1 MNKTAVIIIGVCLA
15 ILFGVPLF
23 FSGDVV
29 ALPSDAAKIII
40 ISPHNEQI
48 RHEFGRGFSKWHKKK
63 YGENAAVV
71 WSVPG
76 GTSEIRR
83 MLQSQFRYALESY
96 REPGGEADLL
106 FGGGS
111 YEHGVLKKKIKVE
124 RRKEVKEIDSDTLV
138 VTMKIDTQNETVK
151 SVDTTQT
158 NKIPVIEVVT
168 TTISVPAKI
177 DQNILDEV
185 YGENLIGDIT
195 LYDKEGYW
203 YGLALSGFGI
213 VYNNEVLEEI
223 GVDAPTGWEAL
234 CNPKLFGRLALV
246 NPAQSGSVTTAFEA
260 ILKNLGWER
269 GWQVLRRAAANA
281 RYFSASSLKPP
292 ADVSQG
298 DAAMGVCIDFYGRYQ
313 SQAVKSSGGGDRVGY
328 IDPPSA
334 TMIDPDPISLLRGA
348 PNEELALRFIE
359 YCMTK
364 EAQALWQ
371 FSLNDN
377 ATDELGPDQFEL
389 RRMPVRREMYSSY
402 MNRMIDQVN
411 PYETARPAPYPD
423 RNMRAFI
430 APLFSGMAMDHHH
443 ALIQAW
449 KAIIDHPAYP
459 DIIEIVTAKDVEDPQ
474 LREMLVAFDAMP
486 SIRTNE
492 GMELPMDTPEGRNTL
507 KYGWLR
513 DQWFEDGLWHPEEHG
528 ATGLQRESA
537 RFFLQNYETIIDVN
551 ER

>member
-1 MNKTAVIIIGVCLA
+1 MIIIGACLA

-23 FSGDVV
+23 FRGDYV
-29 ALPSDAAKIII
+29 ATPSNAATVII

-48 RHEFGRGFSKWHKKK
+48 RHEFGHGFSKWYKVK
-63 YGENAAVV
+63 YGEDAVAV

-83 MLQSQFRYALESY
+83 MLQSQYGHAIETGK
-96 REPGGEADLL
+96 EPGGEADLV

-111 YEHGVLKKKIKVE
+111 YEHGVLKK
-124 RRKEVKEIDSDTLV
+124 EIT
-138 VTMKIDTQNETVK
+138 KKYKGE
-151 SVDTTQT
+151 
-158 NKIPVIEVVT
+158 EVT
-168 TTISVPAKI
+168 TTISVPAII
-177 DQNILDEV
+177 DQAVLDKV
-185 YGENLIGDIT
+185 YGENLIGDIA
-195 LYDKEGYW
+195 LYDPEGYW
-203 YGLALSGFGI
+203 HGLALSGFGI

-223 GVDAPTGWEAL
+223 GVDSPVSWEAL
-234 CNPKLFGRLALV
+234 CNPELIGRLALV

-313 SQAVKSSGGGDRVGY
+313 SQAIKSSGGGDRVGY

-371 FSLNDN
+371 FSTNDSSDD
-377 ATDELGPDQFEL
+377 ALGPDQFEL
-389 RRMPVRREMYSSY
+389 RRMPVRREMYSIY
-402 MNRMIDQVN
+402 MDRMIDQVN
-411 PYETARPAPYPD
+411 PYETARAAPFPD

-430 APLFSGMAMDHHH
+430 APLFSGMAMDHHD
-443 ALIQAW
+443 ALVEAW
-449 KAIIDHPAYP
+449 EVIIEHPAYP
-459 DIIEIVTAKDVEDPQ
+459 DTIDLVTAKDVADPQ
-474 LREMLVAFDAMP
+474 LHELLVAFDAMP
-486 SIRTNE
+486 LIRTNE
-492 GMELPMDTPEGRNTL
+492 GTELPMDTPEDRSTL

-513 DQWFEDGLWHPEEHG
+513 DQWVEDGLWHPEDHG
-528 ATGLQRESA
+528 ASALQRDAA
-537 RFFLQNYETIIDVN
+537 RFFKQNYKSII
-551 ER
+551 ESK

>member
-1 MNKTAVIIIGVCLA
+1 MNKSAVIIIGVCLA

-23 FSGDVV
+23 YRGDVV
-29 ALPSDAAKIII
+29 EVPSDAASVII

-48 RHEFGRGFSKWHKKK
+48 RHEFGLGFTQWHKEKF
-63 YGENAAVV
+63 GEDAVVV

-83 MLQSQFRYALESY
+83 MLQSQYSHAIETGK
-96 REPGGEADLL
+96 EPGGEADLV

-111 YEHGVLKKKIKVE
+111 YEHGVLKKDITKKYNG
-124 RRKEVKEIDSDTLV
+124 KE
-138 VTMKIDTQNETVK
+138 
-151 SVDTTQT
+151 
-158 NKIPVIEVVT
+158 VT
-168 TTISVPAKI
+168 TTISVPAII
-177 DQNILDEV
+177 DPAVLDEV

-195 LYDKEGYW
+195 LYDPDGYW
-203 YGLALSGFGI
+203 HGLALSGFGI

-223 GVDAPTGWEAL
+223 GIDSPEGWEAL
-234 CNPKLFGRLALV
+234 CNPELIGRLALV

-348 PNEELALRFIE
+348 PNEELAMRFIE
-359 YCMTK
+359 YCLTK
-364 EAQALWQ
+364 NAQAMWQ
-371 FSLNDN
+371 FSTSGSED
-377 ATDELGPDQFEL
+377 DSLGPDQFEL
-389 RRMPVRREMYSSY
+389 RRMPVRREMYTLY
-402 MNRMIDQVN
+402 MHRMIDQVN
-411 PYETARPAPYPD
+411 PYETAKPAPFPD

-430 APLFSGMAMDHHH
+430 APLFSGMAD
-443 ALIQAW
+443 
-449 KAIIDHPAYP
+449 
-459 DIIEIVTAKDVEDPQ
+459 
-474 LREMLVAFDAMP
+474 
-486 SIRTNE
+486 
-492 GMELPMDTPEGRNTL
+492 
-507 KYGWLR
+507 
-513 DQWFEDGLWHPEEHG
+513 
-528 ATGLQRESA
+528 ESP
-537 RFFLQNYETIIDVN
+537 RFTSRSMACNY
-551 ER
+551 RASCLSRY

>member
-23 FSGDVV
+23 FRGDVDSM
-29 ALPSDAAKIII
+29 PSDAAKVII

-48 RHEFGRGFSKWHKKK
+48 RHEFGLGFSRWYKEK
-63 YGENAAVV
+63 YGEDAVVV

-83 MLQSQFRYALESY
+83 MLQSQYGHAIETGKK
-96 REPGGEADLL
+96 PGGDADLV

-111 YEHGVLKKKIKVE
+111 YEHGVLKNEITKKYNGE
-124 RRKEVKEIDSDTLV
+124 E
-138 VTMKIDTQNETVK
+138 
-151 SVDTTQT
+151 
-158 NKIPVIEVVT
+158 VT
-168 TTISVPAKI
+168 TTISVPVKI
-177 DQNILDEV
+177 DQEILEEV

-195 LYDKEGYW
+195 LYDTEGYW
-203 YGLALSGFGI
+203 HGLALSGFGI
-213 VYNNEVLEEI
+213 VYNNEVLEEL
-223 GVDAPTGWEAL
+223 GVESPVGWEAL
-234 CNPKLFGRLALV
+234 CNPKLIGRLALV

-260 ILKNLGWER
+260 ILKNLGWKR

-313 SQAVKSSGGGDRVGY
+313 SQAVKRSGGGDRIGY

-348 PNEELALRFIE
+348 PNEELALQFIE

-371 FSLNDN
+371 FS
-377 ATDELGPDQFEL
+377 ATDDASDGLGPDQFEL

-402 MNRMIDQVN
+402 MHRMIDQVN

-430 APLFSGMAMDHHH
+430 APLFSGMAMNHHDELTH
-443 ALIQAW
+443 AW
-449 KAIIDHPAYP
+449 RAIIEHPAYP
-459 DIIEIVTAKDVEDPQ
+459 DTIDIVTAEDVDDPQ
-474 LREMLVAFDAMP
+474 LHEMLVAFDAMP
-486 SIRTNE
+486 FIRTNE
-492 GMELPMDTPEGRNTL
+492 NTELSMDTPEDRKTL

-513 DQWFEDGLWHPEEHG
+513 DQWIGEGLWHPEDHG
-528 ATGLQRESA
+528 VSALQRESA
-537 RFFLQNYETIIDVN
+537 RFYLQNYESIIEAN

>member
-1 MNKTAVIIIGVCLA
+1 MNKPAVIIIGFCLA
-15 ILFGVPLF
+15 VLFGVPLF
-23 FSGDVV
+23 FRGDYVEIPEGASQV
-29 ALPSDAAKIII
+29 II

-48 RHEFGRGFSKWHKKK
+48 RHEFGHGFESWHQEM
-63 YGENAAVV
+63 YGEPAQVV

-83 MLQSQFRYALESY
+83 MLISQYKHALETGK
-96 REPGGEADLL
+96 EPGGEADLV

-111 YEHGVLKKKIKVE
+111 YEHGVLKKAIKAKFGE
-124 RRKEVKEIDSDTLV
+124 EE
-138 VTMKIDTQNETVK
+138 
-151 SVDTTQT
+151 
-158 NKIPVIEVVT
+158 VT
-168 TTISVPAKI
+168 TTISVPATI
-177 DQNILDEV
+177 DQAILDEV

-195 LYDKEGYW
+195 IYDPDGNW
-203 YGLALSGFGI
+203 HGLALSGFGI
-213 VYNNEVLEEI
+213 VYNNEVLADLEI
-223 GVDAPTGWEAL
+223 ESPSTWEAL
-234 CNPKLFGRLALV
+234 CNPALFGKLALV

-313 SQAVKSSGGGDRVGY
+313 AQAVKSSGGGERVGY

-348 PNEELALRFIE
+348 PNEEMALRFIT

-371 FSLNDN
+371 FKIED
-377 ATDELGPDQFEL
+377 AAPDELGPDTFEL
-389 RRMPVRREMYSSY
+389 RRMPVRREMYAKY
-402 MNRMIDQVN
+402 LDRMVDQVN

-430 APLFSGMAMDHHH
+430 APLFSAMAMDSHEELMH
-443 ALIQAW
+443 AWQAIV
-449 KAIIDHPAYP
+449 AHPAYP
-459 DIIEIVTAKDVEDPQ
+459 DTTGIVTADDVDDSE
-474 LREMLVAFDAMP
+474 LKEMLILFDSMP
-486 SIRTNE
+486 LIPTNE
-492 GMELPMDTPEGRNTL
+492 GSELSMDTPENRKIL

-513 DQWFEDGLWHPEEHG
+513 DQWIGDGLWNPEDYG
-528 ATGLQRESA
+528 STALKREA
-537 RFFLQNYETIIDVN
+537 AAFFKQQYKIIIKLGNDD
-551 ER
+551 

>member
-1 MNKTAVIIIGVCLA
+1 MNKTAVIIIGFCLA

-23 FSGDVV
+23 FRGDYAVI
-29 ALPSDAAKIII
+29 SEEAKQVII

-48 RHEFGRGFSKWHKKK
+48 RHEFGHGFQMWHQET
-63 YGENAAVV
+63 YGEPAQVV

-83 MLQSQFRYALESY
+83 MLISQYTHALETGKK
-96 REPGGEADLL
+96 PGGEADLV

-111 YEHGVLKKKIKVE
+111 YEHSVLKKIINATYADGDV
-124 RRKEVKEIDSDTLV
+124 S
-138 VTMKIDTQNETVK
+138 
-151 SVDTTQT
+151 
-158 NKIPVIEVVT
+158 
-168 TTISVPAKI
+168 TTISVPARI
-177 DQNILDEV
+177 DQAVLDDV

-195 LYDKEGYW
+195 LYDPEGYW
-203 YGLALSGFGI
+203 HGLALSGFGI
-213 VYNNEVLEEI
+213 VYNNEVLADI
-223 GVDAPTGWEAL
+223 GIESPTSWEAL
-234 CNPKLFGRLALV
+234 CNPELFGKLALV

-260 ILKNLGWER
+260 ILKNLGWKY
-269 GWQVLRRAAANA
+269 GWEVLRRAAANA

-313 SQAVKSSGGGDRVGY
+313 AQAVKSSGGGDRVGY

-348 PNEELALRFIE
+348 PNEEMALRFIT

-371 FSLNDN
+371 FEIEDQSGDG
-377 ATDELGPDQFEL
+377 LGPDSFEL
-389 RRMPVRREMYSSY
+389 RRMPVRREMYAKY
-402 MNRMIDQVN
+402 LGRMVDQVN

-430 APLFSGMAMDHHH
+430 APIFSAMAMDNHE
-443 ALIQAW
+443 ALSHAW
-449 KAIIDHPAYP
+449 KAIFTHPAYP
-459 DIIEIVTAKDVEDPQ
+459 ETTDVVTAADVQNEE
-474 LREMLVAFDAMP
+474 LRAMLLAFDAMP
-486 SIRTNE
+486 LIRTNQSSDLS
-492 GMELPMDTPEGRNTL
+492 METPENRKTL

-513 DQWFEDGLWHPEEHG
+513 NQWIEEGLWHPEDYG
-528 ATGLQRESA
+528 STALKRETA
-537 RFFLQNYETIIDVN
+537 VFFKEQYKAVLEFNSQ
-551 ER
+551 